1 MERGRRIMGF
11 KLFNKA
17 ICAVALLIAVVSV
30 LITVVVNVSSVNAQT
45 THLTTTN
52 YTSVVS
58 VEKTNNK

>member
-1 MERGRRIMGF
+1 MGF

-17 ICAVALLIAVVSV
+17 ICAVVLLIA
-30 LITVVVNVSSVNAQT
+30 VVNVSSVNAQT